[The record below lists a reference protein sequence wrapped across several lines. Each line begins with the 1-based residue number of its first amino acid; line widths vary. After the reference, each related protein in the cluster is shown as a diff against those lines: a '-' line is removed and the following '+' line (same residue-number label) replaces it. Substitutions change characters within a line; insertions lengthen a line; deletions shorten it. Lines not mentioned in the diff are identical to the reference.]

1 MANPGKT
8 LTVYLAAN
16 TSGMT
21 RGVNQANR
29 SLQSFGSGIGGAVGL
44 TAGFGAALG
53 MAAIQAG
60 QFAFQLGAEGVK
72 AALEDEKSLSM
83 LNTTLSNM
91 GFAAASTEV
100 DNFISS
106 LQSTVGVSEDELRPA
121 MAALVRTTGDVQKS
135 QELLRLALDI
145 SAGSGK
151 NVSTVV
157 AALQKAYDGNLGS
170 LKRLGLGIDE
180 NILKSGDMD
189 AITKALAGTFAGQ
202 ASTAANTLE
211 GKMKRLGLAGDE
223 VKESFGKGF
232 LTGLENA
239 AGGIQGLQKTVEDM
253 TGVAFTLGRY
263 IGGALVGSFN
273 FAMAAVQSF
282 TYNSALLDKAWI
294 SVLDTLGIIPDA
306 EAQVRMA
313 AADANAALALQSG
326 EAYLNASKLA
336 WMSTTTDTAAAS
348 TSSYAGVLG
357 ALNVTLK
364 DNTDTTDTNTTSV
377 TNHTSALDAGRTKL
391 QAMTEDVKS
400 ATREYQSL
408 IQERDRL
415 AGQFKQGITSGI
427 NLTSVFNPA
436 DAAAAQGA
444 YVQQITDAQ
453 TFSEGLAN
461 LGSQLPAT
469 PGAQQFLQDIADL
482 GASSGNSFLA
492 SLSPEVANNIVAT
505 LDAAATA
512 INGNTSLMA
521 NKFYEEGLIGGAETL
536 RGLNEQLTKSEQA
549 LIKLGKRIGEPIG
562 AKIRDEI
569 ADAIEAAI
577 AAAAR
582 GGVNIGITS
591 AGIRR
596 SAGITTETDV
606 ANGIGRIVARYDA
619 RSGYATPAP
628 LA

>member
-100 DNFISS
+100 DNFIGS

-151 NVSTVV
+151 NVGTVV

-223 VKESFGKGF
+223 VKEAFGRGF

-239 AGGIQGLQKTVEDM
+239 SGGMEGLQNTLEDL
-253 TGVAFTLGRY
+253 TGAAETLGRF
-263 IGGALVGSFN
+263 IGGQVVAAIAHAKVQFYAFGTVVG
-273 FAMAAVQSF
+273 V
-282 TYNSALLDKAWI
+282 LDKAWI
-294 SVLDTLGIIPDA
+294 ALLDSLNLISDA
-306 EAQVRMA
+306 EAAARTA
-313 AADANAALALQSG
+313 AADANIAFSMQAVYTNTNAMAMANLSSFTG
-326 EAYLNASKLA
+326 E
-336 WMSTTTDTAAAS
+336 AAAS
-348 TSSYAGVLG
+348 TSSYAGLLG

-377 TNHTSALDAGRTKL
+377 SNHTSALDAGRMKL
-391 QAMTEDVKS
+391 QAMTEDVKA
-400 ATREYQSL
+400 ATREYNSL

-427 NLTSVFNPA
+427 NLSSIFDPQN
-436 DAAAAQGA
+436 AAAAQGQ
-444 YVQQITDAQ
+444 YVQAITDATQ
-453 TFSEGLAN
+453 FSEGLAN
-461 LGSQLPAT
+461 LGSQLGNT
-469 PGAQQFLQDIADL
+469 PGAQQFLQDIANL
-482 GASSGNSFLA
+482 GATSGNSFLA
-492 SLSPEVANNIVAT
+492 TLSPEVANNIVAT

-606 ANGIGRIVARYDA
+606 ANGIGRIVARSDA